1 MSDAVASLA
10 PSTIVAIRQFDP
22 EAMTGASRATV
33 TSRPGRPLAR
43 PFAVL
48 AALDDELAALAA
60 LPVQMANGVVSTVIM
75 VMLVVSVRVRC
86 A

>member
-1 MSDAVASLA
+1 
-10 PSTIVAIRQFDP
+10 
-22 EAMTGASRATV
+22 MTGASRATV

-48 AALDDELAALAA
+48 AALDELAALAA